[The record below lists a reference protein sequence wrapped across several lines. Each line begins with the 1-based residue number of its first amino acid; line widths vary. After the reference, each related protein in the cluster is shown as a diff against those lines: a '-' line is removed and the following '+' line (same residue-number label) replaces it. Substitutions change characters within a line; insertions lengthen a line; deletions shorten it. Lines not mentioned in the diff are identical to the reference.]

1 VNIQQVGIIGAG
13 TMGQGI
19 AQTIAEKGYDVILL
33 DQTEEELE
41 RAKTGMELSLDRRL
55 VKWGITEA
63 EKKVILSRI
72 VLTTDID
79 DLRKCGLV
87 IECVWEQFEAKVDVL
102 QELEKV
108 VGPDAIIASNT
119 STLSL
124 TEIAAQTEHPERVIG
139 LHFHYPPERREL
151 VEVVRG
157 LQTSDAAFERAFEF
171 VKNLGKTAIQVYE
184 SPGYVTSRL
193 MLPLINEAALILA
206 EGVASAE
213 DIDTAMKVGYGFHL
227 GPLEIADQ
235 FGLDSVVD
243 MLKALFFETADPRY
257 RPAAYLR
264 KLVRAG
270 HIGVKSRQGFYSYDE
285 MGTRIKDDA
294 EEVNP

>member
-1 VNIQQVGIIGAG
+1 MNIQHVGIIGAG

-19 AQTIAEKGYDVILL
+19 AQAIAGKGLDVVLL
-33 DQTEEELE
+33 DQTQAELE
-41 RAKTGMELSLDRRL
+41 QARQGLELALDRRL
-55 VKWGITEA
+55 TKWGITEA

-72 VLTTDID
+72 QLTTDANE
-79 DLRKCGLV
+79 LRECELV
-87 IECVWEQFEAKVDVL
+87 IECVWEQLEAKSEAL
-102 QELEKV
+102 QLAERV
-108 VGPDAIIASNT
+108 VGPKAILASNT

-157 LQTSDAAFERAFEF
+157 LNTSQATFHAAFEF
-171 VKNLGKTAIQVYE
+171 VKGLGKTAIQVYE

-193 MLPLINEAALILA
+193 MLPLINEAAAIVA
-206 EGVASAE
+206 EGVASE
-213 DIDTAMKVGYGFHL
+213 RDVDTAMKVGYGFSY
-227 GPLEIADQ
+227 GPLEIADL

-243 MLKALFFETADPRY
+243 MLEGLYFETADPRY

-270 HIGVKSRQGFYSYDE
+270 HLGMKARQGFYRYDE
-285 MGTRIKDDA
+285 AG
-294 EEVNP
+294 EVQA